1 MNHGEFYKAEQL
13 VEVIHDA
20 SGGIHPVITRR
31 TPPGEECYPPGH
43 GMPGKS
49 NENDGGS
56 PASGRW
62 THISRREFAEAA
74 AIAVAGLG
82 ALSVSVQAR
91 AGAPQRRGAV
101 DASNDKQTED
111 NAMSGDYSVSD
122 EIVKAKIRRALL
134 SGPDS
139 ITREATVAEMDAQG
153 KLTVLRPGTN
163 QWVCVPGNENI
174 IGQADMCVDPMG
186 MRWLLDIMAKK
197 PKPSNTE
204 PGLIYMLNGATQH
217 SYTDPFDRTSPAIP
231 IGPHWMIIWPFDARV
246 AGLPTVMR
254 DAGTLVM
261 FAGTPYAHLHVCGS
275 PWDGN
280 EYHPGDRGIWTMTYA
295 RPR

>member
-1 MNHGEFYKAEQL
+1 
-13 VEVIHDA
+13 
-20 SGGIHPVITRR
+20 
-31 TPPGEECYPPGH
+31 
-43 GMPGKS
+43 MPGKS
-49 NENDGGS
+49 NESGGGS
-56 PASGRW
+56 SSSGGRKA
-62 THISRREFAEAA
+62 ISRREFVETA
-74 AIAVAGLG
+74 AIAGVGL
-82 ALSVSVQAR
+82 ATLSMSVKAR
-91 AGAPQRRGAV
+91 GGSQQRIAE

-111 NAMSGDYSVSD
+111 IAMSGESVSD

-139 ITREATVAEMDAQG
+139 ITKEATVAEMDAQG
-153 KLTVLRPGTN
+153 KMTVLRPGTN
-163 QWVCVPGNENI
+163 KWVCVPGNENI
-174 IGQADMCVDPMG
+174 IGQADMCADPMG
-186 MRWLLDIMAKK
+186 MRWMLDAMERK

-231 IGPHWMIIWPFDARV
+231 IGPHWMIIWPFDAKL

-280 EYHPGDRGIWTMTYA
+280 EYHPGDKGVWTMTYA
-295 RPR
+295 RP

>member
-1 MNHGEFYKAEQL
+1 M
-13 VEVIHDA
+13 
-20 SGGIHPVITRR
+20 
-31 TPPGEECYPPGH
+31 
-43 GMPGKS
+43 KS
-49 NENDGGS
+49 NENGGGS
-56 PASGRW
+56 PDSGPR
-62 THISRREFAEAA
+62 TPISRREFVEAT
-74 AIAVAGLG
+74 AIVGAGLATLG
-82 ALSVSVQAR
+82 MSVRVE
-91 AGAPQRRGAV
+91 AGTPQRRSV
-101 DASNDKQTED
+101 EDASNDKQTED
-111 NAMSGDYSVSD
+111 NAMSGDNTVSD

-134 SGPDS
+134 SGPVS

-153 KLTVLRPGTN
+153 KMTVLRPGTN

-174 IGQADMCVDPMG
+174 IGAADMCADPMG
-186 MRWLLDIMAKK
+186 MRWLMDLMAKK

-231 IGPHWMIIWPFDARV
+231 IGPHWMIIWPFDAKV

-280 EYHPGDRGIWTMTYA
+280 EYHPGDKGVWTMTYS
-295 RPR
+295 RP